1 MVKDGS
7 KHKYFSLYQICKP
20 PCLQMLGKGLS
31 CSASCAQHGAAVSPS
46 SLCLQVKG
54 EAGSLGN
61 GRGGKRS
68 SKGYR
73 EKKGRRD
80 IWLPSS
86 TGFFFLISVLHSSLK
101 TWEVK
106 AAHLQRMNE
115 QKGEKQN
122 REKCVENRADKKAG
136 TCHKIPQHFIF
147 VVTCK
152 WPSEVVRGY

>member
-1 MVKDGS
+1 MGEVGRGAVKA
-7 KHKYFSLYQICKP
+7 I
-20 PCLQMLGKGLS
+20 GKR
-31 CSASCAQHGAAVSPS
+31 
-46 SLCLQVKG
+46 KG
-54 EAGSLGN
+54 EEIS
-61 GRGGKRS
+61 
-68 SKGYR
+68 
-73 EKKGRRD
+73 
-80 IWLPSS
+80 
-86 TGFFFLISVLHSSLK
+86 GFPVPLDFFLISVLHSSLK

-152 WPSEVVRGY
+152 